1 MNLKDDEIVSATG
14 LNDEEYV
21 TIFTDKKTAKRIKTS
36 DLEETGR
43 AKRGNAL
50 MKKVKTSP
58 YQIKACLVTNSKTE
72 IMLINEDGSK
82 EIKNSEI
89 PIMDLQSTGSA
100 ISKKDILY
108 ALKKQE
114 LEKATTKEI
123 NNKEK
128 ENFNLEDFKL

>member
-1 MNLKDDEIVSATG
+1 
-14 LNDEEYV
+14 
-21 TIFTDKKTAKRIKTS
+21 
-36 DLEETGR
+36 
-43 AKRGNAL
+43 
-50 MKKVKTSP
+50 
-58 YQIKACLVTNSKTE
+58 
-72 IMLINEDGSK
+72 MLINEDGSK